1 MQREPKFP
9 VAHSRNIIIF
19 TIYTVAFWSS
29 RVPFPPEVQL
39 PKSRSRASSIMPTVE
54 QAENL
59 ARRAANAANETMR
72 KGLVLSMKL
81 NPALIQQ
88 LDAFSRSLGLHAD
101 QTTGSGQ
108 VERGARKEKSRDRG
122 LG

>member
-1 MQREPKFP
+1 MVQPKR
-9 VAHSRNIIIF
+9 VA
-19 TIYTVAFWSS
+19 
-29 RVPFPPEVQL
+29 FPPEVQL
-39 PKSRSRASSIMPTVE
+39 PKSRSRASSIMPTAE